1 MREVYFTLVK
11 EAPDYIRIR
20 LEDSSR
26 KVCVNIPKEHVR
38 NFNRGSRYAF
48 FDHGYLLWAF
58 NKEMMIIEKKEL
70 QQQRAYAEQLK
81 REKEKNDTI
90 K

>member
-1 MREVYFTLVK
+1 
-11 EAPDYIRIR
+11 
-20 LEDSSR
+20 
-26 KVCVNIPKEHVR
+26 
-38 NFNRGSRYAF
+38 
-48 FDHGYLLWAF
+48 
-58 NKEMMIIEKKEL
+58 MMIIEKKEL

>member
-38 NFNRGSRYAF
+38 NFNRGSRYAMVIY
-48 FDHGYLLWAF
+48 HGLLT
-58 NKEMMIIEKKEL
+58 KK
-70 QQQRAYAEQLK
+70 
-81 REKEKNDTI
+81 
-90 K
+90 

>member
-48 FDHGYLLWAF
+48 LIMVIYHGLLT
-58 NKEMMIIEKKEL
+58 KK
-70 QQQRAYAEQLK
+70 
-81 REKEKNDTI
+81 
-90 K
+90 